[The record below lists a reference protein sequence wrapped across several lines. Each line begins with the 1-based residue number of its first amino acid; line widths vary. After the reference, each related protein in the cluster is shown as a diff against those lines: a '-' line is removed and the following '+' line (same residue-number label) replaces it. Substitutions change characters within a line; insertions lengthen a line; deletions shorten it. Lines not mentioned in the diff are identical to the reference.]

1 MYFYYYD
8 ITLQELLVSP
18 MGIPDKDEVLTFDQY
33 LINDEERKVL
43 QIFQQDY
50 KGVIKYGA
58 IKSVKGSF
66 NNRFL
71 YLQNLVEHKNDS
83 SK

>member
-1 MYFYYYD
+1 M
-8 ITLQELLVSP
+8 
-18 MGIPDKDEVLTFDQY
+18 PDKNEVYTFDQY
-33 LINDEERKVL
+33 LVDEEEKKVL

-50 KGVIKYGA
+50 KGIQKNGA

-66 NNRFL
+66 NNKFI

-83 SK
+83 SKFYINKNDNIYF